1 MNNIAAFVV
10 WVPYFFF
17 IFLSST
23 GLGGLGLARFP
34 SFGWK
39 INIET
44 KQRCGS
50 VPATRFQPV
59 TIGLQ
64 FFVFWLSQLSYI
76 ISNIYCGKY
85 FDYLWWLVSN
95 HSLVHWFMLPFLRCF
110 NLGYRQHAC
119 LYLELII
126 HIMCSSRLKYFHIF
140 VFPPLLF
147 FIPFKQLIPPVS
159 PLLPSPLINY

>member
-10 WVPYFFF
+10 WVPCFFF

-64 FFVFWLSQLSYI
+64 FFAFWLSQLSCI

-95 HSLVHWFMLPFLRCF
+95 HYWFMLLFLLWF
-110 NLGYRQHAC
+110 QSWL
-119 LYLELII
+119 
-126 HIMCSSRLKYFHIF
+126 SSTCM
-140 VFPPLLF
+140 PL
-147 FIPFKQLIPPVS
+147 PWTDYTYNV
-159 PLLPSPLINY
+159 LLPLEILSHLCFSTSLIFHPV